1 MIFKT
6 FENNDI
12 DKWIAKIGLFGK
24 SFNDVIDSINKR
36 KLDIDNL
43 MSSGLVSSHSDAK
56 KQVGGLF
63 SYLYS
68 KNDIKSQL
76 IDVDSVFPKID
87 ESQAKSILQQI
98 NDIENGVD
106 EEIKSFQ
113 ELYDTGNK
121 QKQWIAKYA
130 QETQGQIRSTEGL
143 ISANEKARAS
153 VIAHNNALKQQTL
166 GAKAA
171 NVALKG
177 LAMAGNMLFE
187 TAIIIGIGKI
197 IEGISNSIHK
207 TEKLRQEIQQAGET
221 ARSEFKSIQD
231 EMNSTASKVNEVKDR
246 YAELAQGVGNL
257 GKATQNQG
265 SLSNDDYEEFL
276 NISNDLADLFPTLT
290 NGYTDNGDAI
300 HHMHY
305 RMI

>member
-207 TEKLRQEIQQAGET
+207 TEKLRQNKQFRLVHQKE
-221 ARSEFKSIQD
+221 
-231 EMNSTASKVNEVKDR
+231 N
-246 YAELAQGVGNL
+246 
-257 GKATQNQG
+257 
-265 SLSNDDYEEFL
+265 
-276 NISNDLADLFPTLT
+276 PT
-290 NGYTDNGDAI
+290 
-300 HHMHY
+300 
-305 RMI
+305 

>member
-6 FENNDI
+6 IENNDI
-12 DKWIAKIGLFGK
+12 DKWTAKIGLFGK

-68 KNDIKSQL
+68 KTDIKSQL

-143 ISANEKARAS
+143 ISANQKARAS
-153 VIAHNNALKQQTL
+153 AIAHNNALKQQTL
-166 GAKAA
+166 LPMLHLR
-171 NVALKG
+171 VLLWLEIWLQCG
-177 LAMAGNMLFE
+177 LLEREYISLVRLLYKFV
-187 TAIIIGIGKI
+187 KI
-197 IEGISNSIHK
+197 KIVF
-207 TEKLRQEIQQAGET
+207 L
-221 ARSEFKSIQD
+221 
-231 EMNSTASKVNEVKDR
+231 NST
-246 YAELAQGVGNL
+246 
-257 GKATQNQG
+257 TP
-265 SLSNDDYEEFL
+265 
-276 NISNDLADLFPTLT
+276 PTAHS
-290 NGYTDNGDAI
+290 TD
-300 HHMHY
+300 
-305 RMI
+305 